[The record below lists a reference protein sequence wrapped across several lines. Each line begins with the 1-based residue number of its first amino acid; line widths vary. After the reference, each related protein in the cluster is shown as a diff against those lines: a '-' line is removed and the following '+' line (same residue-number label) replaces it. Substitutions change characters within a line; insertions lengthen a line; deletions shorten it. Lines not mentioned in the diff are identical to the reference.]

1 MKRTS
6 STKNSIK
13 KKPKIQSTENSID
26 YTKSLTSEYA
36 ETVGSGFEG
45 LDIAENTGKIKIEK
59 KKTKAIKKTE
69 TKTDE
74 DNKSSKKTETK
85 SDKEN
90 KSFKKTKGKSNTIN
104 GGHILIRTYVML
116 VLTFYMCYYYVL

>member
-13 KKPKIQSTENSID
+13 KKPKIQSTEDSID
-26 YTKSLTSEYA
+26 YTKSLTSEDA
-36 ETVGSGFEG
+36 ETVGSGFEE
-45 LDIAENTGKIKIEK
+45 LDIAENTGKIKNEK

-104 GGHILIRTYVML
+104 GEHIFIRTYLML
-116 VLTFYMCYYYVL
+116 VFKFYM